1 MKILVLGCGEMGKEA
16 IRDLFGTCA
25 CTRIGIGSRH
35 GDRAEDVAATLK
47 YGRSDV
53 VTHEIDV
60 HDHHALVRLMREYDA
75 VANLAGPNFR
85 NAVPV
90 AKAAIEAGVSLV
102 DVMDDWETT
111 LEMFELDPEA
121 RAAGVTI
128 ITGLGAS
135 PGATDIMARAGV
147 DRLDHAEEIRTSW
160 VMRSS
165 DPGGPA
171 LARHLL
177 HSLPQ
182 RAFVY
187 EDSEMREVV
196 PFRDGAEVIHYPL
209 LGNVEVFHIG
219 HPEPFMLARTFP
231 GVRYADDKA
240 TFLPAIV
247 NDWIVELGAVA
258 RPNRP
263 IEVDGERVDSMDWAA
278 DTFLRRCGE
287 ISGELPVGALRT
299 EVRGESC
306 GKPKRIVF
314 DVPGRIGYGTGIPAS
329 IGAQFLAR
337 GQLHEPGVHP
347 PEACIDPDLFF
358 EEVKKRSVEE
368 IRETWI
374 EE

>member
-1 MKILVLGCGEMGKEA
+1 MRILVLGCGNTGKEA

-25 CTRIGIGSRH
+25 CERIGIASRH
-35 GDRAEDVAATLK
+35 PERAEEVAATLK

-60 HDHHALVRLMREYDA
+60 QDHDALVRLMREYEA
-75 VANLAGPNFR
+75 VANLAGPNFQ

-90 AKAAIEAGVSLV
+90 AKAAIAAGVPLV
-102 DVMDDWETT
+102 DVMDDWETA
-111 LEMFELDPEA
+111 LEMFELDSDA

-128 ITGLGAS
+128 VTGLGAS
-135 PGATDIMARAGV
+135 PGATDLMARAGV
-147 DRLDHAEEIRTSW
+147 ERLDHAQEIRTSW

-171 LARHLL
+171 LAKHLL
-177 HSLPQ
+177 YSLPQ

-187 EDSEMREVV
+187 ENSEMREVV
-196 PFRDGAEVIHYPL
+196 PFKDGAEVIDFPL
-209 LGNVEVFHIG
+209 LGKVEVFHIG
-219 HPEPFMLARTFP
+219 HPEPFMLAHTFP
-231 GVRYADDKA
+231 GIRYADDKA
-240 TFLPAIV
+240 TFLPARV

-263 IEVDGERVDSMDWAA
+263 IAVDGKIIDSMDWAA
-278 DTFLRRCGE
+278 ETFLRRCGE
-287 ISGELPVGALRT
+287 ILGELPFGALRA
-299 EVRGESC
+299 EVKGESC
-306 GKPKRIVF
+306 GKQTRIVF
-314 DVPGRIGYGTGIPAS
+314 DVPGQLGYGTGIPAS
-329 IGAQFLAR
+329 IGAQLLAKK
-337 GQLHEPGVHP
+337 QLHKPGVHP

-358 EEVKKRSVEE
+358 EEVEKRSVDE